1 MLISVTNESI
11 LADLSILQL
20 IYFIIVSAFVEVQ
33 VSMTFGNLVQ

>member
-1 MLISVTNESI
+1 VGCYRRQIYQNVI
-11 LADLSILQL
+11 QILQL